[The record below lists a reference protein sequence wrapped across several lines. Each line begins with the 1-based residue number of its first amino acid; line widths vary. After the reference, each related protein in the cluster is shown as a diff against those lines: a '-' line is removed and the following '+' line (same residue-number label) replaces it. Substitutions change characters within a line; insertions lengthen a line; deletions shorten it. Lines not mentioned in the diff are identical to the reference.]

1 MPTIFSHPAPVVA
14 LSAALGA
21 HCPLRLILFGIVCTL
36 LPDMDVIG
44 FRMGVKYADVLGHR
58 GATHS
63 LVFALSIGLVG
74 AFFAPWL
81 RSSRVAA
88 FGTAFLAVVSHI
100 VLDAL
105 TNGGLGVAAFWPVD
119 QTRYFFD
126 WRPIQVSPF
135 SPKAL
140 MSQRGLSVLLS
151 ELRWVWLPCLSA
163 GILARLLWWFGGAIA
178 QLWGAERRSD

>member
-1 MPTIFSHPAPVVA
+1 MPTILSHPAPIVA
-14 LSAALGA
+14 LSTALGA

-44 FRMGVKYADVLGHR
+44 FRMGIKYADVLGHR

-63 LVFALSIGLVG
+63 LVFALFIGLVG
-74 AFFAPWL
+74 AFFAQRL
-81 RSSRVAA
+81 CSSRMVA
-88 FGTAFLAVVSHI
+88 FGTGFLAVGSHI

-105 TNGGLGVAAFWPVD
+105 TNGGLGVAAFWPMD

-140 MSQRGLSVLLS
+140 MSQRGVSVLHS
-151 ELRWVWLPCLSA
+151 ELRWVWLPCLTA
-163 GILARLLWWFGGAIA
+163 GLLARLVWWCWAAII
-178 QLWGAERRSD
+178 QMWRAERRSD